1 MGISSVYCE
10 TPEYT
15 TPAPVRNTNPH
26 AGTSARKKLFDIS
39 NTPQVNTPTTETWC
53 TPLKDTQQCSQEST
67 SNKENF
73 VTWNLNLED
82 QEILQEFMGLPGV
95 HYSPISPAT

>member
-1 MGISSVYCE
+1 MYCE

-15 TPAPVRNTNPH
+15 TPAPIRSTEPH
-26 AGTSARKKLFDIS
+26 AGITSRKKLFDIS

-53 TPLKDTQQCSQEST
+53 TPLWETPQCSQESAG
-67 SNKENF
+67 NKGNF

-82 QEILQEFMGLPGV
+82 QVILQEFIGLPGA